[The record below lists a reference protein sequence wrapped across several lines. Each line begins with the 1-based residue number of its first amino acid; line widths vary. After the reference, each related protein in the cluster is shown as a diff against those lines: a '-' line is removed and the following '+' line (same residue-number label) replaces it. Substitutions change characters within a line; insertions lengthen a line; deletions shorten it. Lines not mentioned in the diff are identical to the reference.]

1 MKSILIFHHIACE
14 GPGYLGDYLTSR
26 DVPFNTIRV
35 DKGEDVPEDP
45 TAYSGLVFM
54 GGPMSVNEPV
64 PWIEKEL
71 KLICKAYQKNIPILG
86 HCLGGQLISKA
97 LGGEITSNHVTEMG
111 WYPVRVVE
119 NSCSNDWLK
128 GLPEQFEVFHWHGET
143 FSLPDDA
150 IPLLRNEFCK
160 NQAFVIGNSLALQCH
175 VEMKNNTIQEWLE
188 FYENEMPKPS
198 SSVQSREQ
206 MLENLQERIRS
217 SKTIA
222 DVLYTKWREGLD
234 R

>member
-1 MKSILIFHHIACE
+1 M
-14 GPGYLGDYLTSR
+14 LGRL
-26 DVPFNTIRV
+26 
-35 DKGEDVPEDP
+35 
-45 TAYSGLVFM
+45 
-54 GGPMSVNEPV
+54 
-64 PWIEKEL
+64 
-71 KLICKAYQKNIPILG
+71 
-86 HCLGGQLISKA
+86 
-97 LGGEITSNHVTEMG
+97 
-111 WYPVRVVE
+111 
-119 NSCSNDWLK
+119 LK
-128 GLPEQFEVFHWHGET
+128 GLPKQFEVFHWHGET

-150 IPLLRNEFCK
+150 IPLLQSEFCK

-206 MLENLQERIRS
+206 VLENLQERIRS

-222 DVLYTKWREGLD
+222 DVLYTKWLGGLD